1 LRAVSQEYIMLC
13 VMAKKGS
20 RILILLECTV
30 CGERNYITEKN
41 KANTPDKFKELKKY
55 CKRCKKH
62 TPHKE
67 IQKLK

>member
-1 LRAVSQEYIMLC
+1 
-13 VMAKKGS
+13 MAKKGS

-41 KANTPDKFKELKKY
+41 KSNTPDKFKSLKKY